1 MITVKQLNEELE
13 KFLEMY
19 GDYGNAY
26 NRDINR
32 LLRMNRT
39 LKEIYQFIK
48 SRYPKLSKRNILD
61 EIRLSA
67 LDYESSKFFE
77 KNKVSEMPDD
87 IYAEMIKGVDSQI
100 ADIDKEK

>member
-1 MITVKQLNEELE
+1 MTVKQLNEELE

-32 LLRMNRT
+32 LLRMNKT

-48 SRYPKLSKRNILD
+48 SRYPKLTKRNILD

-77 KNKVSEMPDD
+77 KNKVSEMPDED
-87 IYAEMIKGVDSQI
+87 YKNMLDKVNSQI
-100 ADIDKEK
+100 ENIDKEN